1 MDPNEL
7 QRMLTLCREMGNFN
21 ELKRLEKIAK
31 FQNPDF
37 KYPKKSEKKIRPK
50 ALSKVWNRPQFGRR
64 F

>member
-1 MDPNEL
+1 MEKQQL
-7 QRMLTLCREMGNFN
+7 QNMLKMCHEMGDFN
-21 ELKRLEKIAK
+21 ELKRLEKIMR

-50 ALSKVWNRPQFGRR
+50 ALSKMWRPGFSR